1 MHNQQ
6 KLYKGLGVYRFN
18 WVTKNKLSIETQTM
32 STNYLASGIKID
44 EKVFKYLKNLYK
56 FEIINNKLV
65 YDPKTE
71 NIIGKKY
78 RTQLSSQP
86 IYVLSKQWMKQELY
100 RTNSPML
107 KKFIADN
114 VQASDILPDYKE
126 HLHQKHLDDI
136 KYWHLKT
143 SFHMMEGEP
152 NEFDEIEQSDT

>member
-1 MHNQQ
+1 MSDQS
-6 KLYKGLGVYRFN
+6 KFYKVLGVYRFN
-18 WVTKNKLSIETQTM
+18 WVIKNNLSIETQTM
-32 STNYLASGIKID
+32 STNYLASGIKVD
-44 EKVFKYLKNLYK
+44 EKVFKYLKNLYR

-78 RTQLSSQP
+78 RTQLSNQP

-100 RTNSPML
+100 RTNSPVL

-143 SFHMMEGEP
+143 SFHLMEGES
-152 NEFDEIEQSDT
+152 NERNETEQSKT